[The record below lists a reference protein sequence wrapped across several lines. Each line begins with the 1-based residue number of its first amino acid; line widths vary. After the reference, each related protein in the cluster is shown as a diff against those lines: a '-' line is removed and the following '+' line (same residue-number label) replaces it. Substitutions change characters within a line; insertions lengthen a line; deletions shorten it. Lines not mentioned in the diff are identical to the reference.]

1 MDILPKFVD
10 MAKKP
15 IELGE
20 EANEAMSPAA
30 MPQNLYPY
38 GLCICLTQEDLDKLD
53 LSGDVDAGDTIH
65 IHALGKVTSV
75 NKRDTTSGTDM
86 RIEIQLTH
94 LAAEGESDEDAAME
108 EKSHKLSY
116 KNFYKDE

>member
-1 MDILPKFVD
+1 MDILPKFID

-20 EANEAMSPAA
+20 EANESMTTAA

-53 LSGDVDAGDTIH
+53 LSGDVDAGDTVH
-65 IHALGKVTSV
+65 LHALAKVTSV
-75 NKRDTTSGTDM
+75 NKRDTTSGTET
-86 RIEIQLTH
+86 RIELQITH
-94 LAAEGESDEDAAME
+94 LAAEDEDDENEEME
-108 EKSHKLSY
+108 DQSRKLSY

>member
-1 MDILPKFVD
+1 MDILPKFID

-38 GLCICLTQEDLDKLD
+38 GLCICLTQEDLDKLN
-53 LSGDVDAGDTIH
+53 LSGDVEADDTVH
-65 IHALGKVTSV
+65 LHALAKVTSV
-75 NKRDTTSGTDM
+75 SKRATTSGTDT
-86 RIEIQLTH
+86 RIELQITH
-94 LAAEGESDEDAAME
+94 LAAESEDEENE
-108 EKSHKLSY
+108 EMDNQSRKLSY